1 MKQHIPEEFS
11 TRLIDW
17 SPFVIMG
24 NTVPPR
30 VPDEDEEDEEKT
42 KKTRTRTTP
51 TNRRSCA
58 SRTKTRIACSWQSA
72 YSISHELGCERRSA
86 AQKTLGRRTERR
98 ADRAP
103 CRV

>member
-30 VPDEDEEDEEKT
+30 VPDEDEEDEEDEED
-42 KKTRTRTTP
+42 
-51 TNRRSCA
+51 N
-58 SRTKTRIACSWQSA
+58 
-72 YSISHELGCERRSA
+72 
-86 AQKTLGRRTERR
+86 
-98 ADRAP
+98 ADEPPAVREP
-103 CRV
+103 DED

>member
-30 VPDEDEEDEEKT
+30 VPDEDEEDEEDEED
-42 KKTRTRTTP
+42 
-51 TNRRSCA
+51 N
-58 SRTKTRIACSWQSA
+58 
-72 YSISHELGCERRSA
+72 
-86 AQKTLGRRTERR
+86 
-98 ADRAP
+98 ADAP
-103 CRV
+103 PVVREPDED

>member
-30 VPDEDEEDEEKT
+30 DPDEDEEDEEDEED
-42 KKTRTRTTP
+42 
-51 TNRRSCA
+51 N
-58 SRTKTRIACSWQSA
+58 
-72 YSISHELGCERRSA
+72 
-86 AQKTLGRRTERR
+86 
-98 ADRAP
+98 ADEPPAVREP
-103 CRV
+103 DED

>member
-30 VPDEDEEDEEKT
+30 DPDENDEDEDEEDGEEEDHADE
-42 KKTRTRTTP
+42 P
-51 TNRRSCA
+51 RSCA
-58 SRTKTRIACSWQSA
+58 SRTKTR
-72 YSISHELGCERRSA
+72 
-86 AQKTLGRRTERR
+86 
-98 ADRAP
+98 D
-103 CRV
+103 